1 MYRISHFAK
10 MVGLPQSKIRFYE
23 KNGLL
28 DVHRDENGYRYFT
41 PGDAFRINAFR
52 VLTQYGFTVEQAV
65 GLIDQRQSSE
75 SFIQSLEKQRNHLHH
90 QIQLMNKRYE
100 TTDRVIKL
108 LQAGM
113 ENPMVLEEVEDHLY
127 VLASVGLDFSISDET
142 EKALQQLAELLPIT
156 AYARIIHRDDLLS
169 SHPAINPSYS
179 LALPVSKAGM
189 LGEHTRAHVRR
200 LTMGTCVRYYREKT
214 RQESAQKESF
224 RDLFNF
230 LEKHQLKVVSD
241 VLLLPSFLNLDGKGR
256 DIEIVYVPVAPVQL
270 VASKR

>member
-113 ENPMVLEEVEDHLY
+113 ENPMVVEEVEDYLY
-127 VLASVGLDFSISDET
+127 VLASIGMDFSISDET
-142 EKALQQLAELLPIT
+142 EKVCQQFASLLPIT
-156 AYARIIHRDDLLS
+156 ACARILRRGDLLS
-169 SHPAINPSYS
+169 DHPFINPSYS
-179 LALPVSKAGM
+179 LVIPGSKEAMLKDYDRSQVHRLP
-189 LGEHTRAHVRR
+189 
-200 LTMGTCVRYYREKT
+200 MGKCVRYYREKT
-214 RQESAQKESF
+214 REESARKESF
-224 RDLFNF
+224 QDLFNYLKENQ
-230 LEKHQLKVVSD
+230 LEIKGD
-241 VLLLPSFLNLDGKGR
+241 VLLLPSFLNLDGQGR
-256 DIEIVYVPVAPVQL
+256 DIEILYVPVDF
-270 VASKR
+270 R

>member
-52 VLTQYGFTVEQAV
+52 VLTQYGFTVEQAI

-75 SFIQSLEKQRNHLHH
+75 SFIQSLEKQRNHLYH

-113 ENPMVLEEVEDHLY
+113 ENPMVMEEVEDYLY
-127 VLASVGLDFSISDET
+127 VLASEGLDFSISDET
-142 EKALQQLAELLPIT
+142 DKAL
-156 AYARIIHRDDLLS
+156 
-169 SHPAINPSYS
+169 
-179 LALPVSKAGM
+179 
-189 LGEHTRAHVRR
+189 
-200 LTMGTCVRYYREKT
+200 
-214 RQESAQKESF
+214 
-224 RDLFNF
+224 
-230 LEKHQLKVVSD
+230 
-241 VLLLPSFLNLDGKGR
+241 
-256 DIEIVYVPVAPVQL
+256 
-270 VASKR
+270 